1 MFDRTRTNKT
11 KRSSTLQQ
19 RPKAVGNRI
28 RAPKLS
34 HLVAERLRT
43 QIIEGELAAGDS
55 LPPEAELLEQ
65 FGVSR
70 PTLREA
76 LRVLESETLIRLG
89 RGARSGAIVLE
100 PSIDAVARVS
110 GMFLASHGTTLAE
123 IHQVRMLI
131 EPPLAALIAERSR
144 KEDVKALELCV
155 NAQREGIEQKDYL
168 AVIASVVEFHE
179 VMVRCSE
186 NRALGLVSGMLHD
199 ISMKVYPQM
208 VMAGSPSERQA
219 VKRRTE
225 QSAAAHAQLMELI
238 VASKPVESEEFWR
251 NYMRDTAAFLV
262 RTGLG
267 KLRVQLP
274 SEYANATSVHR

>member
-1 MFDRTRTNKT
+1 MVDRTRT
-11 KRSSTLQQ
+11 RQSSTLQLP
-19 RPKAVGNRI
+19 RTVGSRI

-43 QIIEGELAAGDS
+43 QIITGELAAGDS

-89 RGARSGAIVLE
+89 RGARSGAIVLA
-100 PSIDAVARVS
+100 PSIDAVSRVS
-110 GMFLASHGTTLAE
+110 GMFLAAHGTTLAE

-131 EPPLAALIAERSR
+131 EPPLAALIAERRR
-144 KEDVKALELCV
+144 KEDLKALEQCV
-155 NAQREGIEQKDYL
+155 TAQREGIERKDYL
-168 AVIASVVEFHE
+168 AVISSVVEFHE

-199 ISMKVYPQM
+199 ISMKVYPQL
-208 VMAGSPSERQA
+208 VMAGSPSEQQA

-225 QSAAAHAQLMELI
+225 QSAAAHAKLTELI
-238 VASKPVESEEFWR
+238 AASKPAESEDFWR
-251 NYMRDTAAFLV
+251 DYMHDTAAFLS

-267 KLRVQLP
+267 KLRVHLP
-274 SEYANATSVHR
+274 SEYLNTTSIHR